1 MDYSQIKWQHLYM
14 EFKSLLMPPKKRRL
28 EKRKKRDHPKVEQ
41 YMAVAQLA
49 TILANL
55 TKQEQQYIALLK
67 QVADVTEHEARVPEK
82 QWFIPTFSYSED
94 QAGDI
99 LDYVQRW
106 LKTIVEHSN
115 GIREKRDRALEKIR
129 QLDVLDNESLKQA
142 AMELT
147 EAESQCA
154 VIQQVQKRW
163 SKIVRCEKDNG
174 LQEHTAKWLKR
185 WLVQW
190 RKLNAMTQKRLD
202 QFRESLK
209 ASLLH
214 DAIAETHSC

>member
-1 MDYSQIKWQHLYM
+1 
-14 EFKSLLMPPKKRRL
+14 
-28 EKRKKRDHPKVEQ
+28 
-41 YMAVAQLA
+41 MAVAQLA

-82 QWFIPTFSYSED
+82 QWFIPTFAYSED
-94 QAGDI
+94 QASDI

-106 LKTIVEHSN
+106 LQTILEHSN
-115 GIREKRDRALEKIR
+115 GIREKRDRALGKMR
-129 QLDVLDNESLKQA
+129 QLDVLDNDSLKQA

-147 EAESQCA
+147 EAESQFA

-163 SKIVRCEKDNG
+163 SKIVRHEQDTG

-190 RKLNAMTQKRLD
+190 RKLNATTQKRLG

-209 ASLLH
+209 APLLH
-214 DAIAETHSC
+214 DAVAETHNC